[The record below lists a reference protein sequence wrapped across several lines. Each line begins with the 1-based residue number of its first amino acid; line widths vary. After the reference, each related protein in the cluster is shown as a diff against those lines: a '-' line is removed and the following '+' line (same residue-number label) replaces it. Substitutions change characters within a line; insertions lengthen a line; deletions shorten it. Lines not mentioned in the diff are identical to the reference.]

1 MKTLKQRME
10 TELDTSLYLCNDFDE
25 IESEF
30 LRLVK
35 EWLTQKQ
42 KTQKIFSNH
51 HKYLIDLIYNELLGE
66 LE

>member
-10 TELDTSLYLCNDFDE
+10 TELDTSLYLCHDFNE

-35 EWLTQKQ
+35 EWLIENRQALGL
-42 KTQKIFSNH
+42 
-51 HKYLIDLIYNELLGE
+51 KYCGDVPLAINELLE
-66 LE
+66 DLKK